1 MNFISHRG
9 KNKNN
14 LEENTIDIISETLK
28 YKYISGVEFD
38 IRFTKDK
45 KIILYHNML
54 INIKGKYSFVKLA
67 NYKEILKYNPSICL
81 LDNLL
86 NEIKTDKILLIEI
99 KEESDN
105 YIEFI
110 NKIYTILKKYNF
122 NYYICSF
129 NYDLLMDMKKR
140 YNKFKY
146 GLIIGYLMNINKITS
161 DFDFYLYKDNY
172 LKYINENKEIF
183 IFNVNNREQLKKILT
198 KINYNC
204 YIITDKAYLFN

>member
-1 MNFISHRG
+1 
-9 KNKNN
+9 
-14 LEENTIDIISETLK
+14 
-28 YKYISGVEFD
+28 
-38 IRFTKDK
+38 
-45 KIILYHNML
+45 
-54 INIKGKYSFVKLA
+54 
-67 NYKEILKYNPSICL
+67 
-81 LDNLL
+81 
-86 NEIKTDKILLIEI
+86 
-99 KEESDN
+99 
-105 YIEFI
+105 
-110 NKIYTILKKYNF
+110 
-122 NYYICSF
+122 
-129 NYDLLMDMKKR
+129 MDMKKR